1 MTESDE
7 KKMNRK
13 GYLELSDSHT
23 LNGKD
28 HRQGNG
34 SYQLGDDE
42 AEPIPVPSIGIK
54 ANLDDD
60 EREDIEEESG
70 LTILMSLHQYNLIM
84 WQHSTDD
91 DDCKDEETGS
101 MASSIF
107 NILNTIIGA
116 GIIEQGFDGQIT
128 DVTKLILGIPYSFRL
143 AGLGLGII
151 ILTLVAIISD
161 YGLIMLIKA
170 GTITD
175 ENSYRGVMT
184 AAFGK
189 PGHVIAL
196 LTQFLYPFI
205 ALMGYCVVVGDI
217 FTKVFRL
224 FGDDGNLLT
233 NRQFVISAAILLIMG
248 PLCYMKKISKLGWTS
263 CLSFICVVI
272 LVIVA
277 VIRVATLETYM
288 YLESQ
293 SIQFAAP
300 KVPQAL
306 AIMQFTFVCHYN
318 IFIVYRFMKKKSE
331 ERISR
336 ACHTAVGISYL
347 LCLVLGIAGY
357 LTFLDATQAD
367 ILQNYCVHDVLV
379 NVARICYGIS
389 VMTIYPLDCFA
400 CRETADQALF
410 PDRPKSTLR
419 RVVITTCV
427 ILGSLPVPLITS
439 CLGTVLELNGSLTA
453 APIGFIFPAACY
465 LKIAKGSLISP
476 SKLAAG
482 FIVVLGTFASF
493 LGTIYAIIGAKGC
506 GHHVLNPWCNETM
519 FSNDSYITI
528 LNNTLK

>member
-1 MTESDE
+1 
-7 KKMNRK
+7 
-13 GYLELSDSHT
+13 
-23 LNGKD
+23 
-28 HRQGNG
+28 
-34 SYQLGDDE
+34 
-42 AEPIPVPSIGIK
+42 
-54 ANLDDD
+54 
-60 EREDIEEESG
+60 
-70 LTILMSLHQYNLIM
+70 M

-116 GIIEQGFDGQIT
+116 GII
-128 DVTKLILGIPYSFRL
+128 GIPYSFRL

-233 NRQFVISAAILLIMG
+233 NRQFVISAAMLLIMG
-248 PLCYMKKISKLGWTS
+248 PLCYMKKISKLGWVK
-263 CLSFICVVI
+263 LIRFEFSFYIIVLCVY
-272 LVIVA
+272 
-277 VIRVATLETYM
+277 R

-400 CRETADQALF
+400 CREVSLF